1 MAYEMRRTDRSI
13 SEAQAR
19 EIMAQADHGFLA
31 TVGEDGWPYVVP
43 LNHVLDGDTLYVHC
57 ALGGHKL
64 DNIAHD
70 ERVSYCGVAHTEI
83 DPKAVTTRY
92 RSAIAFGRASVVEDE
107 AEKRKA
113 LELLGRRFCAGY
125 EAEVQA
131 EIRQDGPKTSV
142 VRIRIERITGK
153 ANIPA

>member
-1 MAYEMRRTDRSI
+1 M
-13 SEAQAR
+13 
-19 EIMAQADHGFLA
+19 
-31 TVGEDGWPYVVP
+31 
-43 LNHVLDGDTLYVHC
+43 
-57 ALGGHKL
+57 
-64 DNIAHD
+64 
-70 ERVSYCGVAHTEI
+70 
-83 DPKAVTTRY
+83 
-92 RSAIAFGRASVVEDE
+92 VEDE

-113 LELLGRRFCAGY
+113 LELLGRRFCAGF